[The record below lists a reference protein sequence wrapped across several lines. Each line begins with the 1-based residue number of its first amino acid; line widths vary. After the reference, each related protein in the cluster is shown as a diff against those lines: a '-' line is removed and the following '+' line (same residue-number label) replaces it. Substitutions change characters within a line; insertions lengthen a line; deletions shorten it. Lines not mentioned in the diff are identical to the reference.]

1 MYNITLAGNPNVGKS
16 TIFNNLTGSKQHTG
30 NWPGKT
36 VGIAKG
42 SYKYDDK
49 IYNIY
54 DIPGTY
60 SLISHSKEEEVARD
74 FIINN
79 DNLTIVVCD
88 ATCLERNLNL
98 VLQTLEITNK
108 VIVCINLI
116 DEAKK
121 KNITIDTERL
131 SNILSVPVIEMS
143 ARKNIGFS
151 ELKELIKINVNNN
164 REAFKIKYNDEIEK
178 ELAKLNID
186 RNKGLK
192 ILSQNKEYEEQ
203 IVSKIVEVSENITS
217 VVVKYNNPKY
227 NEFDRKIDKLLTS
240 KITGIPIMLFMLF
253 LVFYIT
259 IFLSNYPGELLF
271 KLFAYLEGIL
281 FNLLGFLPEFIRNML
296 VYGAYRTVSY
306 VISVMLPPMLIFFPL
321 FTLLEDV
328 GYLPRVAFNL
338 DKNFRKVDSCGK
350 QALTM
355 CMGFGCNAIG
365 VVNSRII
372 DSKRERLLAI
382 LTNCFVP
389 CNGRFPMIIAFI
401 TMFLVPRQNPLLASL
416 ILVLVILFSI
426 IITLITTKILSITI
440 LKGTPSSFTLELPP
454 YRKPE
459 IIKTI
464 LRSVVDRTFIVLG
477 RSLLVALPSGMIIF
491 LLANVMINKFT
502 ILYYITNFLDT
513 FARFFGLDG
522 VILTSFI
529 LGFPANE
536 IVISIMLM
544 AYSNTNI
551 ISNYSSLESL
561 KQIFIDNGWT
571 YLTSICVIIFSLLH
585 FPCATT
591 LLSIK
596 KETNSIKWTILSI
609 IIPFSLGLL
618 LCLITRIIFNLFI

>member
-178 ELAKLNID
+178 ELTKLNID

-513 FARFFGLDG
+513 FARFFCLDG